1 MRNSFF
7 HSDLF
12 FCGSLSARAA
22 RFGFFRLS
30 NESPL
35 STRGRPVKYLL
46 IASRMTPAVPD
57 EIRVRTVRVCALV
70 TALCR
75 TCRLKPVKCRPGIH
89 PGVTMLIKKITP
101 DPVHVLSGGEEFF

>member
-1 MRNSFF
+1 MRHSFF

-12 FCGSLSARAA
+12 FCGSLFALAA

-30 NESPL
+30 SNPPL
-35 STRGRPVKYLL
+35 TRGRPGKGLL